1 MNLSRYTLRIGTKTP
16 LLTTISVLAVLLL
29 LLSTTAYAQD
39 GSGEPLSLFSTAPAV
54 GAQAMSAVGDERLE
68 TLQQDAPT
76 QSVRLVQMVD
86 DLSQRRSLVIK
97 WNGRVV
103 EPDVQPVFVR
113 TPAAEGKTQGETQD
127 RIKGTTTLFIE
138 RDTIKAVGEASFA
151 WSGTVYARRGDRTQL
166 GEVNLFQDEDRQVT
180 GTIRVEGDF
189 YAIRPLGGGL
199 HALVEDDESKYE
211 SGGDPLNDGKGDP
224 RDDGGAAFEPSL
236 LDVSPPEFLL
246 SASHS
251 SGAAFASA
259 ERECT
264 APAASE
270 GVNLETTG
278 METERAAMAPCFQVG
293 ADVLVVYTSRAASGR
308 NMNGIVNLAIQ
319 EAEDAYENSNIDG
332 YWYSPGSVDLNLV
345 HSQQVTFSE
354 TPNMTDDMNR
364 LVTNSTIQSL
374 RNQYNAD
381 IVVLITDNV
390 YPNILGRAREIR
402 AEAPDAYAIVEVSAA
417 SGSGWT
423 FVHEVGHLQGAQHNP
438 EHACALGASC
448 DAEGDLFPNAF
459 GHYFTAS
466 GNLRRTVMADNR
478 VTGYSRILYF
488 SNPSVRYNGT
498 ATGTSSRNNAA
509 ALKTTSDAVEYF
521 RTSNRLE
528 AKISPSG
535 DYNSGVRHFDANPC
549 GGTNSYTY
557 EWRISYYGSGN
568 YGSPVST
575 QEMFTHV
582 FPNGTHVVK
591 LTVRSGSQT
600 AIATVGVVIDCQP
613 GYQCGSQRVAS
624 APETISAEQAL
635 ASAKFE
641 EAAAPEQLA
650 LHAATPNPVQTSTEI
665 RYDLPEAAEVELTVY
680 DLMGREVRRL
690 ATGSHG
696 RGSHRVQW
704 DTAALPSGV
713 YLVRLQDGRRQLT
726 QRITVVK

>member
-1 MNLSRYTLRIGTKTP
+1 MF
-16 LLTTISVLAVLLL
+16 LLP
-29 LLSTTAYAQD
+29 TTAYAQD
-39 GSGEPLSLFSTAPAV
+39 GSGEPPSLFSTAPVV

-68 TLQQDAPT
+68 TLQQDVPT
-76 QSVRLVQMVD
+76 QSIRLVQMVD
-86 DLSQRRSLVIK
+86 DLSQRCSLVIK

-113 TPAAEGKTQGETQD
+113 APTAEGAALDDAQD
-127 RIKGTTTLFIE
+127 QIKGTTTLFIE

-166 GEVNLFQDEDRQVT
+166 GEVNLFLDEDQQVT

-211 SGGDPLNDGKGDP
+211 SGGDPRDDGNGDP
-224 RDDGGAAFEPSL
+224 RNDGGASL
-236 LDVSPPEFLL
+236 KPLLLNGSLPDVFLN
-246 SASHS
+246 AIPS
-251 SGAAFASA
+251 SGTAPVPA
-259 ERECT
+259 EPECT

-270 GVNLETTG
+270 GVNLETIGT
-278 METERAAMAPCFQVG
+278 ETERAVMAPCYQG
-293 ADVLVVYTSRAASGR
+293 TADVLVVYTSRAASGR
-308 NMNGIVNLAIQ
+308 NMNGIINLAIQ
-319 EAEDAYENSNIDG
+319 EAEDAYENSDIDG
-332 YWYSPGSVDLNLV
+332 YWTNPGSVDLNLV
-345 HSQQVTFSE
+345 HSQQVIFSE
-354 TPNMTDDMNR
+354 TPDMTLDMNN
-364 LVTNSTIQSL
+364 LVSNSTIRSL
-374 RNQYNAD
+374 RDQYSAD
-381 IVVLITDNV
+381 IVVLITEDV
-390 YPNILGRAREIR
+390 YRNERGEPIAGRAREIR
-402 AEAPDAYAIVEVSAA
+402 AEAGDAYAIVAA
-417 SGSGWT
+417 PYANGGNYT

-438 EHACALGASC
+438 EDACAPGHPDYPAC
-448 DAEGDLFPNAF
+448 NPEGDHFPNAF
-459 GHYFTAS
+459 GHRFTAS
-466 GNLRRTVMADNR
+466 GSRYRTVMAYNSR
-478 VTGYSRILYF
+478 PPGPNFTRILYV
-488 SNPSVRYNGT
+488 SNPSVAYRGA
-498 ATGTSSRNNAA
+498 ATGTSSRNNAY

-528 AKISPSG
+528 AKISYSG
-535 DYNSGVRHFDANPC
+535 DPNSGVRFFDANPC
-549 GGTNSYTY
+549 GGTNSYSY

-575 QEMFTHV
+575 QETFSHV

-591 LTVRSGSQT
+591 LTVTSGSQT
-600 AIATVGVVIDCQP
+600 AIATVGVTIDCQP
-613 GYQCGSQRVAS
+613 GYQCGSYRVAS
-624 APETISAEQAL
+624 TPATPSAEQAL

-641 EAAAPEQLA
+641 ETAAPEQLA

-665 RYDLPEAAEVELTVY
+665 RYDLPEPAEIELTVY

-690 ATGSHG
+690 ATGSQG
-696 RGSHRVQW
+696 RGSHRVRF